1 MADAVEKQRRSV
13 YGSRF
18 MLANLIVVAGFL
30 GVLGLFAYLVS
41 TGSSDRGWSSY
52 KPTGGDVYDKAQK
65 TADHI
70 APNYKYNGQ
79 PIAVVQAQPLIYQ
92 DAAVD
97 GIAFTRQPFRKI
109 GSSIKQFESA
119 DSTIAYVMCGGADK
133 CGLSQVGSQETVPLL
148 RREALELAL
157 YTFKYAPNVDSVVSL
172 LPPEGTTNGVIYL
185 QRKNLTDEL
194 SKPLAATL
202 PEHRVLSYGGMTE
215 VERARVMRLTANH
228 LYNSRFV
235 PGPNGRML
243 LVLRSVNG

>member
-1 MADAVEKQRRSV
+1 MADAVEKPRRSA

-30 GVLGLFAYLVS
+30 AVLGLFAYLVS

-52 KPTGGDVYDKAQK
+52 KPTGSDVYDKAQN

-97 GIAFTRQPFRKI
+97 GIAFTRQPLRKI
-109 GSSIKQFESA
+109 GSTIKQFEPA
-119 DSTIAYVMCGGADK
+119 DSTIAYVMCGDADK
-133 CGLSQVGSQETVPLL
+133 CGLSPVSTQETVPML

-172 LPPEGTTNGVIYL
+172 LPPEGNTNGVIYL
-185 QRKNLTDEL
+185 QRKNLADEL

-202 PEHRVLSYGGMTE
+202 PEHQVLSYGGMTE
-215 VERARVMRLTANH
+215 VERARVMRLTSNH

-243 LVLRSVNG
+243 LVLRSVSG